1 MAASISIDIIFQ
13 AVNKAMPTI
22 NALDKGF
29 SGINNNLW
37 KVNQAAEAWGKT
49 SQTISQVSAPFQA
62 YDQGM
67 KDLESITGIT
77 GKELQ
82 DLGKQARKVGKE
94 SGLGADGAIDAY
106 KLLAS
111 QIDVSKIGMAGL
123 NDLQA
128 KTVTL
133 AQASGMDLTQ
143 SANALA
149 GTLNQFGLG
158 AEHSNRVINML
169 AAGSKYGAAEVYELS
184 ASFKVA
190 GTAAAAA
197 GLNVEQTGG
206 AIEAMSQAGIKGAEA
221 GTALRNILLNMQT
234 KGGIDFNTTSFE
246 DALKR
251 LKGKEGDAEFM
262 NKMFGADMGAAQFL
276 IKNTELVGEMT
287 ARMTDSNVAAE
298 QAEIRNKSF
307 NHFMDVQKAKL
318 NDLSIAFFK
327 NNEGILKMAQG
338 TGQLAAGF
346 TSVMP
351 LVGGLGKG
359 FTGAIKGIAST
370 GKAAKLMSSALA
382 AGKLGTY
389 SDLITRY
396 GAAGKVAAAGIKISS
411 IAQGAWNAVTGFTT
425 ATMVPLISST
435 WAWTAALLA
444 NPITWIVVGVGALI
458 AGLALAWKHFDG
470 FRGAVVGAWEGM
482 KSFGKILFDAIINP
496 LKQIIGGIGKVG
508 KAMGHVLKG
517 QFGQAAAVAKEG
529 FGDIGKGAVM
539 GSPAGVAMQVASR
552 RGEIGDA
559 AKAGYAKGKA
569 LEPGKK
575 KKAKATDPAD
585 FDIDTSTAYNLNNQT
600 GFPSFNQTYPV
611 PEPDEF
617 DKPELT
623 PEQRKAKEAQVQK
636 KLDAIN
642 MRRAMALG
650 EKPTSQPSMQVVKS
664 PGMVDPLSVPQPA
677 SVTVPANLAM
687 NQPAVPGINI
697 PGTVNAAA
705 PAVSPVTIPGT
716 IKAQQP
722 AMKVVKAPGMV
733 DPLSVPQPASV
744 TVPASMAMSQPAV
757 PGITIPGQIDAAQP
771 EAKPMDIPGNVIL
784 NVQKIQ
790 ALNFLGAL
798 SFAPPKKIDEKQAT
812 AATGNMVDLTKN
824 ITNNI
829 SKSETNNQTNANT
842 NNANSARIEVNY
854 NPVINISAA
863 MDARA
868 TDDLMK
874 MLADNKDELMRL
886 INEEM
891 RRNNRLAYAG

>member
-22 NALDKGF
+22 NALDRGF

-37 KVNQAAEAWGKT
+37 KVNQAAEAWNKT

-206 AIEAMSQAGIKGAEA
+206 AIEAMSKAGIKGAEA

-246 DALKR
+246 DALKS
-251 LKGKEGDAEFM
+251 LQGKEGDAEFM

-359 FTGAIKGIAST
+359 LTGAVKGMANT
-370 GKAAKLMSSALA
+370 AKAARLMSAAMA

-389 SDLITRY
+389 SDLIARY
-396 GAAGKVAAAGIKISS
+396 GAAGKVAAVGIKISTL
-411 IAQGAWNAVTGFTT
+411 AQGAWNAVSSFTT
-425 ATMVPLISST
+425 ATMVPLIAST

-444 NPITWIVVGVGALI
+444 NPITWVVVGVGALI

-470 FRGAVVGAWEGM
+470 FRGAVVGAWEGI

-539 GSPAGVAMQVASR
+539 GSPAGVAMQVATR

-569 LEPGKK
+569 MQPGKK
-575 KKAKATDPAD
+575 GTPITTDGTK
-585 FDIDTSTAYNLNNQT
+585 IDTQTAYNLNNQT
-600 GFPSFNQTYPV
+600 HKFGEVKIPGAVPMNQATM
-611 PEPDEF
+611 
-617 DKPELT
+617 K
-623 PEQRKAKEAQVQK
+623 
-636 KLDAIN
+636 
-642 MRRAMALG
+642 
-650 EKPTSQPSMQVVKS
+650 VVKT
-664 PGMVDPLSVPQPA
+664 PGATDPVSVKQPTA
-677 SVTVPANLAM
+677 VTVPGAVPMNQPAMKVVKTPGVVDPVAVKQPAAVTVPGAVAM

-705 PAVSPVTIPGT
+705 PPVSPVTIPGT
-716 IKAQQP
+716 VKAQQP
-722 AMKVVKAPGMV
+722 NMKVVKAPGMV

-744 TVPASMAMSQPAV
+744 TVPAAVAMSQPAV